1 MSDWRSRKGKQVL
14 AALIKIGWKVKRQR
28 GSHVVLERTNWSDY
42 VWSFRD
48 NEELGRRMLVRIS
61 KKTGLKP
68 EDL

>member
-1 MSDWRSRKGKQVL
+1 MIGGREREKQVL